1 MTINATREEL
11 QEYARGAQMDA
22 DRELRQIAR
31 DAGFS
36 SVKEMCKWED
46 QRADERQIFKQR

>member
-22 DRELRQIAR
+22 DKELRQIAY

-36 SVKEMCKWED
+36 SVNDMRKWED
-46 QRADERQIFKQR
+46 QRADERRTFKQR